1 MSLRSVAVRDGSA
14 LSQDPLNPCIPA
26 TVGQPA
32 NIPADSEPAPG
43 LTNKPVAI
51 FIRRINPIGLA
62 SYDVIVTALLSSIK
76 EKNKQTVLSQS
87 LDFSHDRLNALL
99 KPAAGAQTNPAWF
112 S

>member
-1 MSLRSVAVRDGSA
+1 MAVRDGSA

-32 NIPADSEPAPG
+32 NIPADSESAPG

-87 LDFSHDRLNALL
+87 LDSHDRLNALL

>member
-1 MSLRSVAVRDGSA
+1 MAVRDGSA

-32 NIPADSEPAPG
+32 NIPADSESAPG
-43 LTNKPVAI
+43 LTNKPVA
-51 FIRRINPIGLA
+51 RINPIGLA